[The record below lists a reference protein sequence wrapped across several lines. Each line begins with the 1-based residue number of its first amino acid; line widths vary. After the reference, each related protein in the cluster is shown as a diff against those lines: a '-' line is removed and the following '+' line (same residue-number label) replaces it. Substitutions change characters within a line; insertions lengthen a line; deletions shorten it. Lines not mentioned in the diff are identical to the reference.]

1 VTARAEALSDG
12 VFAIA
17 MTLLVLEI
25 RVPAGETGL
34 AAALVQ
40 QWAAIAAFAV
50 SFLYLGVYWLNHFI
64 ASRVTRVDGPF
75 LALNLVFLMSISF
88 VPFPTV
94 VLAVLLY
101 TAVYPP
107 LAVPFYGV
115 AMLLPALAGSANWTY
130 ALRAGRPRPEAMSLA
145 RGRELER
152 LYWAGPAIYAVA
164 IVVALVAT
172 PIALAFYVLAPILYL
187 IVGARSRE
195 LADG

>member
-1 VTARAEALSDG
+1 MTARAEALSDG

-75 LALNLVFLMSISF
+75 LALNLVFLIDVS
-88 VPFPTV
+88 
-94 VLAVLLY
+94 
-101 TAVYPP
+101 
-107 LAVPFYGV
+107 
-115 AMLLPALAGSANWTY
+115 GS
-130 ALRAGRPRPEAMSLA
+130 M
-145 RGRELER
+145 
-152 LYWAGPAIYAVA
+152 
-164 IVVALVAT
+164 
-172 PIALAFYVLAPILYL
+172 
-187 IVGARSRE
+187 
-195 LADG
+195 ADGGWPNNYAMATFLSNNTTT